1 MCKSR
6 TKFQPRI
13 NPCLKRMTAQD
24 FVTKTPDKAKTDSAE
39 TASRSTVYRYYFTGY
54 PANMPKP
61 ESLHSHPFVILR
73 PDNPDYTARDVMAAR
88 LMPPFGALKDKCI
101 QTH

>member
-6 TKFQPRI
+6 TKSRPASIHAQAHDGSGLCGKNPRQSKDRFSQ
-13 NPCLKRMTAQD
+13 NCPSLDDQQVLFYRQFVNMLK
-24 FVTKTPDKAKTDSAE
+24 
-39 TASRSTVYRYYFTGY
+39 SR
-54 PANMPKP
+54 
-61 ESLHSHPFVILR
+61 SLHSHPFVILR

-88 LMPPFGALKDKCI
+88 VMSPFGALKDKCI